1 MTRIMI
7 FLLVWGLVI
16 SGWASENPDTKGAF
30 ERDLFSPIVVSP
42 FGIDEHRF
50 KALSFKQRQDL
61 LDARQ
66 VLVKFLKASQSHSPN
81 IHGLVASP
89 LLDRFPDQAAL
100 LDKLFG
106 RETEVVLGS
115 ITDFVI
121 SSANEIELSYYIVV
135 FAEGN
140 TILNQDKALLRR
152 DAAKWLIVR
161 IGGLQ

>member
-1 MTRIMI
+1 MT
-7 FLLVWGLVI
+7 FVLVWGLVT
-16 SGWASENPDTKGAF
+16 SGWAAEEPDTKGAF
-30 ERDLFSPIVVSP
+30 ERELFSPSAVRP

-50 KALSFKQRQDL
+50 KALTFKQRQDL
-61 LDARQ
+61 LDVRL
-66 VLVKFLKASQSHSPN
+66 VLMKFLKASQSHSPD
-81 IHGLVASP
+81 IHGLVASA
-89 LLDRFPDQAAL
+89 LLGRFPDQVAL

-106 RETEVVLGS
+106 QETEVVLGS

-140 TILNQDKALLRR
+140 TILNQDKVLLRR

-161 IGGLQ
+161 IGGLH

>member
-1 MTRIMI
+1 MT
-7 FLLVWGLVI
+7 FLLVWGLVL
-16 SGWASENPDTKGAF
+16 SGWAAENPNTKDTF
-30 ERDLFSPIVVSP
+30 ERELFSPSVVSP

-66 VLVKFLKASQSHSPN
+66 ALVKFLKASQSHSPDLR
-81 IHGLVASP
+81 GLVAST
-89 LLDRFPDQAAL
+89 LLGRFSDQVTL

-106 RETEVVLGS
+106 QETEVVLGS

-140 TILNQDKALLRR
+140 PILNQDKVLLRR
-152 DAAKWLIVR
+152 DNAKWLIVR